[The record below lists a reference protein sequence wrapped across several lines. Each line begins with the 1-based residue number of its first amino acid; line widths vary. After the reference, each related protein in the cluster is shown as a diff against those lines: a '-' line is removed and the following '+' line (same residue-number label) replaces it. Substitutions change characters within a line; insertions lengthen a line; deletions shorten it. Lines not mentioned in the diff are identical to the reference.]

1 MPSLSCVH
9 LDEGRK
15 KGGEKNRF
23 LPVVVVASSVCG
35 FVEFA
40 SGAKHTKKLG

>member
-9 LDEGRK
+9 LDEGRE
-15 KGGEKNRF
+15 KGKKNRF
-23 LPVVVVASSVCG
+23 LPVVVVLSSVCG
-35 FVEFA
+35 FVAFA

>member
-1 MPSLSCVH
+1 MPSLSCVQV
-9 LDEGRK
+9 DEGSK
-15 KGGEKNRF
+15 KGERNRF
-23 LPVVVVASSVCG
+23 LPVVVVASSACG